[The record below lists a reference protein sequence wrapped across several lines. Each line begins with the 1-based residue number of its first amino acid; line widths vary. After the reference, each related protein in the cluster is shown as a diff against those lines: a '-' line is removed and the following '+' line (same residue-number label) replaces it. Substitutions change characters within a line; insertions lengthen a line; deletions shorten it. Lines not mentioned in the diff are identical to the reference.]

1 MKWIKALL
9 LFGVLTM
16 TNALSDVGIILSKL
30 LFP

>member
-16 TNALSDVGIILSKL
+16 TNAPSDVQIILSEF